1 MLCEVAPAKNWS
13 TRIIPRGTRRDICIL
28 VIRFGVAFAS
38 GEPFP
43 PAIWPPGRASR
54 RFLNSRHLSSPRD
67 NARASSPFLSPA
79 FAAPL
84 GRRERGR
91 VVPVARRLCCYLPK
105 YGQEK
110 KFGSSPV
117 PRQGRPCPRRER
129 PPSSSSYGAATTMTN
144 RGTSRTWERSQQQ
157 QHQQCIDH
165 VRHPIR
171 SGSELVKN
179 LAREHG

>member
-1 MLCEVAPAKNWS
+1 MLCEVAPAKNWP
-13 TRIIPRGTRRDICIL
+13 TRIIPRGTRRDICVL

-84 GRRERGR
+84 GRREASVSSAATFQRTD
-91 VVPVARRLCCYLPK
+91 K
-105 YGQEK
+105 E